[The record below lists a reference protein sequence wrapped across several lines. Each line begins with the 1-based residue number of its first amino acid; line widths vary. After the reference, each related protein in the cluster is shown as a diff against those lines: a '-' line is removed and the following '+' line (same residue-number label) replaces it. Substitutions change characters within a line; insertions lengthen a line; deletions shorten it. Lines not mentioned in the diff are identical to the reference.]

1 MHYSNIDHILP
12 CMPLHKY
19 QMQTIIIYDNNNYY
33 IKEIP
38 KYAKM
43 AYTDS
48 KTYYILLLMRSFSL
62 AFKAAMAAS

>member
-1 MHYSNIDHILP
+1 
-12 CMPLHKY
+12 
-19 QMQTIIIYDNNNYY
+19 MQTIIIYDNNNYY